1 MLIFFFSLALLNAN
15 PSFIF
20 FHNLFFL
27 DSRFFHLIFQL
38 NCCVILDFLWSE
50 KVVLLLGFGEFGFR
64 FIFRLD

>member
-1 MLIFFFSLALLNAN
+1 MLISCFSLALLNAN

-20 FHNLFFL
+20 SHNLFFL
-27 DSRFFHLIFQL
+27 DSRFFHLNFR
-38 NCCVILDFLWSE
+38 VILDFLWSE